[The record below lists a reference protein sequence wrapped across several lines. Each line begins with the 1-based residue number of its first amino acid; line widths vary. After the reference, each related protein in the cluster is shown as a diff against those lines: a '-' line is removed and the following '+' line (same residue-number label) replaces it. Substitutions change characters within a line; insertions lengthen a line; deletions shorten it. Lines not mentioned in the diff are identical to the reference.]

1 MNIRLQEV
9 QAFTLI
15 EMILAVGIT
24 AVVMVAVTTVFFT
37 ALHLR
42 NATQALVDSEVP
54 LETTSTLLRRDLR
67 GLMPPA
73 TNGIISGDFKVGNIT
88 SAGIGFPVAIEMYTT
103 TGAPN
108 PNDPWGEVQRVT
120 YELRNP
126 ADISQ
131 PGKDLYRSVTRNV
144 LAAASV
150 TLANTGNT
158 SLGAANPGSID
169 VEDEWMM
176 GNVADFEISCFDG
189 TQWQTVWDTTNPL
202 SANTNL
208 PLAVRVD
215 IQLAGETFNSQRPE
229 PMEFLVPIDSM
240 SRTNF

>member
-1 MNIRLQEV
+1 VR
-9 QAFTLI
+9 AFTLI

-54 LETTSTLLRRDLR
+54 LETTSTILRRDLR
-67 GLMPPA
+67 NVMSPT
-73 TNGIISGDFKVGNIT
+73 TNGILTGDFKVGNV
-88 SAGIGFPVAIEMYTT
+88 SSPGIGVPVAIEMYTT
-103 TGAPN
+103 TAALSAN
-108 PNDPWGEVQRVT
+108 EPWGEVQKVT

-126 ADISQ
+126 MDISQ

-144 LAAASV
+144 LATASV
-150 TLANTGNT
+150 TLGSSATPSAAAANLAGGNTGT
-158 SLGAANPGSID
+158 ID
-169 VEDEWMM
+169 VEDQWMM
-176 GNVADFEISCFDG
+176 GGVADFSVSCYDG
-189 TQWQTVWDTTNPL
+189 NQWQTAWDTTNPL

-215 IQLAGETFNSQRPE
+215 IQLAGETYNSLRPE